1 MKTPAE
7 YLNVPTYQLT
17 YPTGEDVELMPVV
30 TYDDALRAVET
41 ALADAEKYRYLLMRA
56 LRRGQEDHTVPAVLQ
71 PAVEAEVRPLYPDTD
86 LAA

>member
-1 MKTPAE
+1 MKTPAD

-30 TYDDALRAVET
+30 TYDDALRAVEA

-56 LRRGQEDHTVPAVLQ
+56 LRRSQEDTTLLDARQ
-71 PAVEAEVRPLYPDTD
+71 PAEAEIRPLYPDTD

>member
-56 LRRGQEDHTVPAVLQ
+56 LRRGQEDQTAPAIQ
-71 PAVEAEVRPLYPDTD
+71 QRAVEADIRPLYPDTD

>member
-30 TYDDALRAVET
+30 TYYDALRAVET

-56 LRRGQEDHTVPAVLQ
+56 LRRGQDDQTVPAAPQ
-71 PAVEAEVRPLYPDTD
+71 AAEAAIRPLYPDTD

>member
-1 MKTPAE
+1 MKAPAE
-7 YLNVPTYQLT
+7 YLNMPVFHLT
-17 YPTGEDVELMPVV
+17 YPTGEEADMVPVV

-56 LRRGQEDHTVPAVLQ
+56 LRRSQEPEAAEPAALPLT
-71 PAVEAEVRPLYPDTD
+71 PAADVRPLYPD

>member
-1 MKTPAE
+1 MKTPAD
-7 YLNVPTYQLT
+7 YLNVPVFHLT
-17 YPTGEDVELMPVV
+17 YPTGEEAEMMPVV

-56 LRRGQEDHTVPAVLQ
+56 LRRSQPEPAAM
-71 PAVEAEVRPLYPDTD
+71 PEADIRPLYPDTD

>member
-1 MKTPAE
+1 MKTPDQ
-7 YLNVPTYQLT
+7 YLNVPTFQLT
-17 YPTGEDVELMPVV
+17 YPTGEDVAMVPVV

-56 LRRGQEDHTVPAVLQ
+56 LRRSQEPEAADLVLAPA
-71 PAVEAEVRPLYPDTD
+71 AAIRPLYPETD

>member
-1 MKTPAE
+1 MKTPDQ
-7 YLNVPTYQLT
+7 YLNVPTFQLT
-17 YPTGEDVELMPVV
+17 YPTGEDVEMVPVV

-56 LRRGQEDHTVPAVLQ
+56 LRRTHDESSMAAASPATG
-71 PAVEAEVRPLYPDTD
+71 AEVRPLYPDTD

>member
-7 YLNVPTYQLT
+7 YLDVPVFHLT
-17 YPTGEDVELMPVV
+17 YPTGEEAEMVPVV
-30 TYDDALRAVET
+30 TFDDALRAVET

-56 LRRGQEDHTVPAVLQ
+56 LRRTHD
-71 PAVEAEVRPLYPDTD
+71 EAAAPLVTPDAAVRPLYPETD

>member
-1 MKTPAE
+1 M
-7 YLNVPTYQLT
+7 V
-17 YPTGEDVELMPVV
+17 PVV

-56 LRRGQEDHTVPAVLQ
+56 LRRSQEPEQVEALPAVV
-71 PAVEAEVRPLYPDTD
+71 AEAQVRPLYSESD